1 MKIKRNV
8 NGQEMEFELTGE
20 EMYKAFYEQQNQ
32 FYKDDIL
39 YVLEEEFYTDVDDEQ
54 IAQMIEIYDDYL
66 SEDENWR
73 SYVEKAILEVLD
85 ETK

>member
-39 YVLEEEFYTDVDDEQ
+39 FVLKEEFYTDVDDEQ

>member
-39 YVLEEEFYTDVDDEQ
+39 FVLKEEFYTDVADEQ
-54 IAQMIEIYDDYL
+54 IE
-66 SEDENWR
+66 
-73 SYVEKAILEVLD
+73 
-85 ETK
+85 

>member
-32 FYKDDIL
+32 FYKGDIL
-39 YVLEEEFYTDVDDEQ
+39 FVLEEEFYTDVADEE
-54 IAQMIEIYDDYL
+54 IAQMIEKYDDYL

-73 SYVEKAILEVLD
+73 SYAEKAICEVLA